1 MKRSVAILF
10 LALALVSSLS
20 AQLKAVVKEIIGTVE
35 IKAADG
41 VWRPAKVGATIAKGH
56 SISTGFDSTA
66 VLTIGQSTLRVRPLT
81 RMRLEEL
88 TQAGNA
94 VSTSLSLSVGKVKG
108 EVKKGGDE
116 VFTLRGPVSTAAVRG
131 TEFEYDGF
139 TVKVTN
145 GFVTF
150 ENSLRQG
157 RVVVGGED
165 GSIDGLGLQIP
176 TTGDQEKD
184 WRSQIDPYTSPTI
197 TGPSADQAGQMAHV
211 IIRWQ

>member
-10 LALALVSSLS
+10 LALALASSLS
-20 AQLKAVVKEIIGTVE
+20 AQVKAVVKEIIGKVE
-35 IKAADG
+35 IKAADN
-41 VWRPAKVGATIAKGH
+41 VWRPAKVGAAISKGH

-88 TQAGNA
+88 TQAGKA

-145 GFVTF
+145 GIVTF
-150 ENSLRQG
+150 ENSLRQS
-157 RVVVGGED
+157 RDVVGGED

>member
-20 AQLKAVVKEIIGTVE
+20 AQLKAVVKEIIGKVE

-81 RMRLEEL
+81 RMRLEDL
-88 TQAGNA
+88 TQAG
-94 VSTSLSLSVGKVKG
+94 TSLSLSVGKVKG

-116 VFTLRGPVSTAAVRG
+116 RFTLRGPVSTAAVRG

-197 TGPSADQAGQMAHV
+197 NGPSADQAGQMAHV

>member
-1 MKRSVAILF
+1 MKRSMVLLF
-10 LALALVSSLS
+10 LSLAVASSLT
-20 AQLKAVVKEIIGTVE
+20 AQVKAVVKEITGKVE

-41 VWRPAKVGATIAKGH
+41 VWRPAKVGATITKGQF
-56 SISTGFDSTA
+56 ISTGFDSTA
-66 VLTIGQSTLRVRPLT
+66 VLAIGQSTLRVRPLT

-88 TQAGNA
+88 TQAGKA
-94 VSTSLSLSVGKVKG
+94 ISTSLSLSVGKVKG

-116 VFTLRGPVSTAAVRG
+116 VFTLKGPVSTAAVRG

-145 GFVTF
+145 GVVTF
-150 ENSLRQG
+150 ENSLRQS
-157 RVVVGGED
+157 RDLVGGED

-184 WRSQIDPYTSPTI
+184 WRSQINPYTSPTI
-197 TGPSADQAGQMAHV
+197 TGPSAGLAGQMAHV

>member
-10 LALALVSSLS
+10 LALALASSLS
-20 AQLKAVVKEIIGTVE
+20 AQLKAVVKEIIGKVE

-41 VWRPAKVGATIAKGH
+41 VWRPAKVGAAINKGH

-81 RMRLEEL
+81 RMRLEDL
-88 TQAGNA
+88 TQAG
-94 VSTSLSLSVGKVKG
+94 TSLSLSVGKVKG
-108 EVKKGGDE
+108 EVKKGGE
-116 VFTLRGPVSTAAVRG
+116 ENFTLRGPVSTAAVRG

>member
-10 LALALVSSLS
+10 LALALASSLS
-20 AQLKAVVKEIIGTVE
+20 AQLKAVVKEIIGKVE

-81 RMRLEEL
+81 RMRLEDL
-88 TQAGNA
+88 TQAG
-94 VSTSLSLSVGKVKG
+94 TSLSLSVGKVKG

-116 VFTLRGPVSTAAVRG
+116 RFTLRGPVSTAAVRG

>member
-10 LALALVSSLS
+10 LALALASSLS
-20 AQLKAVVKEIIGTVE
+20 AQLKAVVKEIIGKVE

-41 VWRPAKVGATIAKGH
+41 VWRPAKVGAAISKGH

-81 RMRLEEL
+81 RMRLEDL
-88 TQAGNA
+88 TQAG
-94 VSTSLSLSVGKVKG
+94 TSLSLSVGKVKG

-116 VFTLRGPVSTAAVRG
+116 RFTLRGPVSTAAVRG

>member
-10 LALALVSSLS
+10 LALALASSLS
-20 AQLKAVVKEIIGTVE
+20 AQLKAVVKEIIGKVE

-81 RMRLEEL
+81 RMRLEDL
-88 TQAGNA
+88 TQAG
-94 VSTSLSLSVGKVKG
+94 TSLSLSVGKVKG

-116 VFTLRGPVSTAAVRG
+116 RFTLRGPVSTAAVRG

-150 ENSLRQG
+150 ENSLRQS
-157 RVVVGGED
+157 RDVVGGED